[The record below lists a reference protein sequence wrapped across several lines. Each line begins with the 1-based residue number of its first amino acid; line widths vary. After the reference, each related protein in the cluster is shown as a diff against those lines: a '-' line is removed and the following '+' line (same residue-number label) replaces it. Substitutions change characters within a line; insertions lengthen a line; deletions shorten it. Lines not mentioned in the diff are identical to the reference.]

1 MAGILGLISVV
12 LCAVIV
18 LFIVAFVITFVIVE
32 KKKVNKHKKNIN
44 YQTEDKR
51 YESEY
56 IEDK

>member
-1 MAGILGLISVV
+1 MASIIGLISVI
-12 LCAVIV
+12 LCAVVV
-18 LFIVAFVITFVIVE
+18 LFIVAFVITFIIVE

-51 YESEY
+51 FESY